1 MKKRKW
7 GRILCISMTAALMA
21 ALAAGCGQADDTSNS
36 LASSAKDSVASSAV
50 VSESTKPVSV
60 TDKPVGFQLDAPAKG
75 EEIAVITTNKGVMK
89 MRLFADEAPK
99 AVENF
104 KKLAEQG
111 FYNGVIFHRVIQ
123 NFMAQTGQGNGQSIY
138 GASFEDEFTANL
150 LNLRGS
156 VSMANAGPNTNG
168 TQFFINQAPASA
180 FPGWTYYQTLYDA
193 YQQNPQQFSP
203 SSVIDMSKVTQD
215 IKELYSQNGGNP
227 HLDGSYNMAGR
238 GHTVFG
244 QVFEGLDV
252 LDAITASETDV
263 NDRPV
268 TDITI
273 ESITLEPYEG

>member
-1 MKKRKW
+1 MIRIGK
-7 GRILCISMTAALMA
+7 RILGVGIAAALTAALVT
-21 ALAAGCGQADDTSNS
+21 GCGQSDDINNSTS
-36 LASSAKDSVASSAV
+36 SSATDSVVSSTV
-50 VSESTKPVSV
+50 GSESSKPVSV
-60 TDKPVGFQLDAPAKG
+60 TNKPVGFQLDAPKKG
-75 EEIAVITTNKGVMK
+75 EEIAVITTSKGVMK

-123 NFMAQTGQGNGQSIY
+123 NFMAQTGQGDGQSIY

-168 TQFFINQAPASA
+168 TQFFINQAPASQ
-180 FPGWTYYQTLYDA
+180 FPGWAYYQTLYDV

-203 SSVIDMSKVTQD
+203 ASVIDMSKVTD
-215 IKELYSQNGGNP
+215 DVKELYTTNGGNP

-252 LDAITASETDV
+252 LDAITASETDI

-273 ESITLEPYEG
+273 ESITFEPYAG